1 MTMSSVDWLVMSFFL
16 IFVVVYGVWK
26 TRGKKDIKDYF
37 LANKSTQWFTV
48 TLSIMAT
55 QASAITFLSTPGQA
69 YVDGMRFVQFYLG
82 LPIAMVILSV
92 TAVPIFHT
100 LNVYTAY
107 EYLEQRFDLKNRTLG
122 SVLFLT
128 QRGLAAGFTIFAPAL
143 IISVLLGWD
152 IRLTI
157 FVIGL
162 MVVIYTAIGG
172 TDAVNKTHL
181 LQMLI
186 ISVGMFSALFMIF
199 RLLPPDISFID
210 AAHVAGKMGKLN
222 AITFS
227 FDWRD
232 RYNFWSG
239 LIGGTFLALSYFGT
253 DQSQVQRY
261 ISGSSIAQSR
271 MGLLANGVIKIPMQ
285 FTILFIGAMVFVF
298 YQFVTPPLFFNTVET
313 EQVQAGSHAEEY
325 GKLELEY
332 NHVHEEKQQ
341 YIRSMLAS
349 VKANDKP
356 GIDSAVSEILSS
368 KKQESGI
375 RKKATELISQT
386 NPKADTNDTNYI
398 FLYFVINFFPIGL
411 IGLVLAAIISASMS
425 STSAELN
432 ALASTTVID
441 IYKRMVK
448 KEASEKHYLLV
459 SKLATIFWGFYA
471 ILFALYAN
479 RLGSL
484 IEAVNILGSLFYG
497 TILGIFLIAFYLK
510 KIGGNATFFAAIIAE
525 VIVILCFAFTEI
537 PYLWYNVIGCI
548 ALIMIAWVMNPWVE
562 KRDKR
567 VEG

>member
-1 MTMSSVDWLVMSFFL
+1 M
-16 IFVVVYGVWK
+16 
-26 TRGKKDIKDYF
+26 
-37 LANKSTQWFTV
+37 
-48 TLSIMAT
+48 
-55 QASAITFLSTPGQA
+55 
-69 YVDGMRFVQFYLG
+69 
-82 LPIAMVILSV
+82 
-92 TAVPIFHT
+92 
-100 LNVYTAY
+100 
-107 EYLEQRFDLKNRTLG
+107 
-122 SVLFLT
+122 
-128 QRGLAAGFTIFAPAL
+128 
-143 IISVLLGWD
+143 
-152 IRLTI
+152 
-157 FVIGL
+157 
-162 MVVIYTAIGG
+162 
-172 TDAVNKTHL
+172 
-181 LQMLI
+181 
-186 ISVGMFSALFMIF
+186 
-199 RLLPPDISFID
+199 
-210 AAHVAGKMGKLN
+210 
-222 AITFS
+222 
-227 FDWRD
+227 
-232 RYNFWSG
+232 
-239 LIGGTFLALSYFGT
+239 
-253 DQSQVQRY
+253 
-261 ISGSSIAQSR
+261 
-271 MGLLANGVIKIPMQ
+271 
-285 FTILFIGAMVFVF
+285 F

-313 EQVQAGSHAEEY
+313 EQVQAGSYAGDYE
-325 GKLELEY
+325 KLESEY

-368 KKQESGI
+368 KKQESDI
-375 RKKATELISQT
+375 RKKATELIAQT

-411 IGLVLAAIISASMS
+411 VGLVLAAIISASMS

-548 ALIMIAWVMNPWVE
+548 ALIMIAWILNPWVE
-562 KRDKR
+562 GTNKSMH
-567 VEG
+567 